1 MYHVPS
7 DVVVL
12 VNVKFVPVWMT
23 VILAPGHDRTGRV
36 GHGAEHRSS
45 ACRLPERI
53 AAIQQG

>member
-23 VILAPGHDRTGRV
+23 VILAPGTTEPDESVTAPSIV
-36 GHGAEHRSS
+36 AVPV
-45 ACRLPERI
+45 A
-53 AAIQQG
+53 